1 MTRKK
6 ITKEQERELLTNR
19 FTAPFKVEVT
29 GHVEVS
35 EEERRKAREFAKTSM
50 NFKIKL
56 YNYMIKFFEENCDT
70 FDVYSNFVRY
80 LLYDVKKVKIKCE
93 IRHWRY
99 FCSLV

>member
-35 EEERRKAREFAKTSM
+35 EEERRKAREFA
-50 NFKIKL
+50 
-56 YNYMIKFFEENCDT
+56 E
-70 FDVYSNFVRY
+70 
-80 LLYDVKKVKIKCE
+80 KKNKEFLEHLKNKN
-93 IRHWRY
+93 
-99 FCSLV
+99 